1 MEVYNLSQYKLSRMK
16 QKINEGKKIC
26 THLLLKKLHGRERKG
41 LAEFIQF
48 C

>member
-16 QKINEGKKIC
+16 QKINEGKKNLYPFAAEEIAWKR
-26 THLLLKKLHGRERKG
+26 KKRS
-41 LAEFIQF
+41 